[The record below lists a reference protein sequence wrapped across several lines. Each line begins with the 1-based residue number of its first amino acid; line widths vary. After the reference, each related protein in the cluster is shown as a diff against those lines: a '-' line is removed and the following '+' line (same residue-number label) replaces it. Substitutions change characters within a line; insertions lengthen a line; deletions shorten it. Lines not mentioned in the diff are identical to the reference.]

1 MVGMSQTFTTRVVLA
16 VVLVGTTQMGSGVSS
31 ATTEESTSVSQA
43 TSPSRAGT
51 LRHVRSTHLP
61 QAQRYGQQTR
71 KDELARFDKDQ
82 CEGIAKI
89 ADNLATA
96 GMVAAIV
103 GGFVDHKIGW
113 ATVLR
118 LVTSVGVL
126 AFIGIVMRKDG
137 SHGN

>member
-1 MVGMSQTFTTRVVLA
+1 MAGMSQTFTTRVVLA

-61 QAQRYGQQTR
+61 KALRLGQQTR

-89 ADNLATA
+89 ADDLATA
-96 GMVAAIV
+96 CMVAAIV

>member
-1 MVGMSQTFTTRVVLA
+1 MPKA
-16 VVLVGTTQMGSGVSS
+16 
-31 ATTEESTSVSQA
+31 
-43 TSPSRAGT
+43 
-51 LRHVRSTHLP
+51 LRL
-61 QAQRYGQQTR
+61 GQQTR

-113 ATVLR
+113 NTVLR